1 MSNVDRVVIKYQ
13 EAASEFD
20 RMAQAANEMA
30 QQTNQVKNV
39 TSSVVG
45 SGWVGRDAEAA
56 SIAVQSFN
64 TKLKEKASQLQQ
76 ANKVLREDVENMQ
89 ADENSNANEF
99 SSY

>member
-1 MSNVDRVVIKYQ
+1 MNTNVVSRNYGTILSTLTSMDADIQ
-13 EAASEFD
+13 EFEQKAEEMLKD
-20 RMAQAANEMA
+20 TQAI
-30 QQTNQVKNV
+30 
-39 TSSVVG
+39 VG

>member
-1 MSNVDRVVIKYQ
+1 MNTNVVSRNYGTILSTLTSMDADIQ
-13 EAASEFD
+13 EFEQKAEEMLRD
-20 RMAQAANEMA
+20 TQAI
-30 QQTNQVKNV
+30 
-39 TSSVVG
+39 VG

-64 TKLKEKASQLQQ
+64 TKFKENASQLQQ

-99 SSY
+99 GSY